1 MSEIQNE
8 GPAGCA
14 VPCCATLGLEF
25 GRLARDAVH
34 TAMRGYTG
42 VCVGHGT
49 WDMEHAHSEF
59 GYDLLN
65 SLLEGKTR
73 IESYIDRD
81 LNVFLSD
88 YRKGQ
93 FTTSSWDSQIW
104 RPPNVSVFFQL
115 LSSEKKMFVD
125 GHSQKE
131 HDMKGITYTLP
142 KADQNLKVE
151 RGAVCIKMVMSPS

>member
-1 MSEIQNE
+1 MTTFIVR
-8 GPAGCA
+8 GAMLAGA
-14 VPCCATLGLEF
+14 VPCSATLGLEF

-59 GYDLLN
+59 GYLLN
-65 SLLEGKTR
+65 SLLQGKTR

-93 FTTSSWDSQIW
+93 FTTSSRDSQIDLQTFL
-104 RPPNVSVFFQL
+104 FF
-115 LSSEKKMFVD
+115 S
-125 GHSQKE
+125 
-131 HDMKGITYTLP
+131 
-142 KADQNLKVE
+142 N
-151 RGAVCIKMVMSPS
+151 C

>member
-14 VPCCATLGLEF
+14 APCCATLGLEF

-73 IESYIDRD
+73 IESCIDRD
-81 LNVFLSD
+81 VNVFLPD

-93 FTTSSWDSQIW
+93 FTTSSWDSQTW
-104 RPPNVSVFFQL
+104 RPPNVFVFFQL
-115 LSSEKKMFVD
+115 LSSENENVCGWTFP
-125 GHSQKE
+125 
-131 HDMKGITYTLP
+131 KGT
-142 KADQNLKVE
+142 
-151 RGAVCIKMVMSPS
+151 